1 MAQLVDPPRVAV
13 LIPCLLTGGTEVATL
28 ETAMALHALGFAVEV
43 VVYFDEVD
51 ATMLRAFESS
61 GVRVRCLRLQR
72 GAGVFAQLRLA
83 WALAHALWR
92 GPRPALVWLQYLTP
106 TLLPLLVARP
116 FTRRL
121 VATVHVAAEHFGS
134 RAQRRLRW
142 LAAHWCDRVVCV
154 SDTTATSL
162 FGADA
167 AARTR
172 IAVIANAVDTDAA
185 RDAVPVPWRERAG
198 WPEHAMVVGYVGR
211 FATIK
216 GPDLLLEAFA
226 LLASEHDT
234 ARLVLV
240 GGGAEDGAL
249 RAQAS
254 RLGISDRVHFA
265 GPLPRMQV
273 FSALRGFD
281 LAVVP
286 SREEG
291 FGLSAAEAM
300 AAGIATVATDVGALP
315 EVLAQGRIGVLVAP
329 ESPAALAQGMAALLD
344 DPVRRATLATAA
356 AADIARRYGRDAL
369 RRALAAL
376 CDELGVN
383 VEAGR

>member
-1 MAQLVDPPRVAV
+1 
-13 LIPCLLTGGTEVATL
+13 
-28 ETAMALHALGFAVEV
+28 
-43 VVYFDEVD
+43 
-51 ATMLRAFESS
+51 
-61 GVRVRCLRLQR
+61 
-72 GAGVFAQLRLA
+72 
-83 WALAHALWR
+83 
-92 GPRPALVWLQYLTP
+92 
-106 TLLPLLVARP
+106 
-116 FTRRL
+116 
-121 VATVHVAAEHFGS
+121 
-134 RAQRRLRW
+134 
-142 LAAHWCDRVVCV
+142 
-154 SDTTATSL
+154 
-162 FGADA
+162 
-167 AARTR
+167 
-172 IAVIANAVDTDAA
+172 
-185 RDAVPVPWRERAG
+185 
-198 WPEHAMVVGYVGR
+198 MVVGYVGR

-265 GPLPRMQV
+265 GPLPREQV
-273 FSALRGFD
+273 FPALRGFD

-300 AAGIATVATDVGALP
+300 AAGIATVATNVGALP